1 MVLLF
6 VINKILTMICLLFF
20 FILIIGLL
28 LLHFIKQK
36 KSIFIFNQV
45 LYSLQYQLDLE
56 EHKSQ
61 RLNENLNL
69 NYKTNFQLDI
79 LKKQVQ
85 LLEII
90 SNQMNQI

>member
-1 MVLLF
+1 
-6 VINKILTMICLLFF
+6 MICLLFF
-20 FILIIGLL
+20 FILIIDLL

-36 KSIFIFNQV
+36 KSIDIFNQV

-61 RLNENLNL
+61 HLNENLNL

>member
-1 MVLLF
+1 
-6 VINKILTMICLLFF
+6 MISLLFF

-36 KSIFIFNQV
+36 KSIAVFNKV
-45 LYSLQYQLDLE
+45 IGSLHYQLDLE
-56 EHKSQ
+56 ENKSQ
-61 RLNENLNL
+61 LLKKNLNL
-69 NYKTNFQLDI
+69 SCNTEFKLDI

-85 LLEII
+85 LLEVI